1 MIYDYNHYNDPAKG
15 NKHIYAYGGR
25 GESIEFCGF
34 IHADN
39 RTQAQTVL
47 NAHNRAWNDYENI
60 LLDYDERTCRAELQ
74 RRESA
79 QKAKDAKSGTE
90 YH

>member
-15 NKHIYAYGGR
+15 NKHIYAYGGL
-25 GESIEFCGF
+25 GQSIEFCGF
-34 IHADN
+34 IHADS
-39 RTQAQTVL
+39 RAQAQTVL
-47 NAHNRAWNDYENI
+47 SEHNRAWNDYENI
-60 LLDYDERTCRAELQ
+60 LLDYDERTCKAELQ
-74 RRESA
+74 RRKSA